1 MGNRTRKL
9 LTVGVIAAMTLSMAA
24 CTSGNDTSSSSGSS
38 DKKETKAGTGKI
50 GVAMPTKDLQRWN
63 QDGENMKKQLEDAGY
78 EVDLSLQVMMLL
90 HRFHRLRTW
99 YLEDV
104 TQS

>member
-24 CTSGNDTSSSSGSS
+24 CTSGNDTSSSSGST

-50 GVAMPTKDLQRWN
+50 VLQCR
-63 QDGENMKKQLEDAGY
+63 QKTCRDGI
-78 EVDLSLQVMMLL
+78 
-90 HRFHRLRTW
+90 RTAR
-99 YLEDV
+99 
-104 TQS
+104 T

>member
-50 GVAMPTKDLQRWN
+50 GVAMPTKRLTEMESGRR
-63 QDGENMKKQLEDAGY
+63 EHEETAGGCRIR
-78 EVDLSLQVMMLL
+78 S
-90 HRFHRLRTW
+90 
-99 YLEDV
+99 
-104 TQS
+104 

>member
-63 QDGENMKKQLEDAGY
+63 QDGENMTDTKLTF
-78 EVDLSLQVMMLL
+78 SLQAMMLL

>member
-38 DKKETKAGTGKI
+38 DKKETKAGTGKRL
-50 GVAMPTKDLQRWN
+50 VLQCR
-63 QDGENMKKQLEDAGY
+63 QKTYRDGI
-78 EVDLSLQVMMLL
+78 
-90 HRFHRLRTW
+90 RTAR
-99 YLEDV
+99 
-104 TQS
+104 T

>member
-78 EVDLSLQVMMLL
+78 EVDLGV
-90 HRFHRLRTW
+90 
-99 YLEDV
+99 V
-104 TQS
+104 

>member
-50 GVAMPTKDLQRWN
+50 GVAMPTA
-63 QDGENMKKQLEDAGY
+63 LESGRREHEETAGGCRIR
-78 EVDLSLQVMMLL
+78 S
-90 HRFHRLRTW
+90 
-99 YLEDV
+99 
-104 TQS
+104 

>member
-24 CTSGNDTSSSSGSS
+24 CTSGNDTSSSSGST

-50 GVAMPTKDLQRWN
+50 GVA
-63 QDGENMKKQLEDAGY
+63 
-78 EVDLSLQVMMLL
+78 
-90 HRFHRLRTW
+90 RT
-99 YLEDV
+99 
-104 TQS
+104 

>member
-38 DKKETKAGTGKI
+38 DKKRQKPEQ
-50 GVAMPTKDLQRWN
+50 VRLVLQCR
-63 QDGENMKKQLEDAGY
+63 QKTYRDGI
-78 EVDLSLQVMMLL
+78 
-90 HRFHRLRTW
+90 RTAR
-99 YLEDV
+99 
-104 TQS
+104 T